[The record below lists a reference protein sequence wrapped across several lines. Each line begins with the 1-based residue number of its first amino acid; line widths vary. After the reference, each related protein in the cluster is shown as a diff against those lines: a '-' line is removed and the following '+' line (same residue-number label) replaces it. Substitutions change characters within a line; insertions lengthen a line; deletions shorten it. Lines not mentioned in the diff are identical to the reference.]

1 MLISDWSSDVCSS
14 DLFGLC
20 GAAVAVED
28 IAQHVFGQQ
37 CPVMLIPRYANSILD
52 HIPNLRFGFRVTA
65 ALAQAFGVIHARQQR
80 HRMIRTEC
88 CGFAIEDRKSVVL
101 GKSVSVSVDLGG
113 RSIIKQKNSYKR
125 ILVYNIH
132 TMQ

>member
-88 CGFAIEDRKSVVL
+88 CGFAIDQCAELCECFLMAAAVEKDRKSVV
-101 GKSVSVSVDLGG
+101 
-113 RSIIKQKNSYKR
+113 
-125 ILVYNIH
+125 
-132 TMQ
+132 